1 MDVGH
6 NSLTALP
13 AEMSALTGL
22 ASVAAGHNYLDCG
35 YLEKYM
41 REGGVDEGAID
52 CSQDEQYRLSER
64 SKEAWRW

>member
-22 ASVAAGHNYLDCG
+22 ASVAAGYNYLDCG
-35 YLEKYM
+35 YLVEYM
-41 REGGVDEGAID
+41 REGGVDEGAIK
-52 CSQDEQYRLSER
+52 CEQGEQYRLSER
-64 SKEAWRW
+64 NKEA